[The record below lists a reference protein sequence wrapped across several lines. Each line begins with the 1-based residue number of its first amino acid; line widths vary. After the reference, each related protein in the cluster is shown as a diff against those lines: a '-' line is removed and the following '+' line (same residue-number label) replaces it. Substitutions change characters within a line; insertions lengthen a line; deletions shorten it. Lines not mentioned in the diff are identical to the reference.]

1 MPAQPAKT
9 DVNDNDGVIKV
20 RISTAAIV
28 LLAIGLPAAAANAQT
43 SGDEVA
49 ELRQMIIEMRDD
61 YERRISE
68 LEARLDSAEREARV
82 AKRDADEAFELAEEA
97 AIQQTASSSSP
108 NTFNPAIGVVLDGGF
123 ADVGAGWEEI
133 PGFQPAGEIGTGET
147 GFSPGEVEINLKANI
162 DTRYYGNVTFALA
175 SEDGEVEVEFEEA
188 WVQTT
193 ALPAGF
199 TLMGGRFFSEAGYLN
214 DFHFHAD
221 DFVDRP
227 LPYQAF
233 YGGRYTVDG
242 IQARWLAPTSLL
254 FEIGT
259 ELNWAGSFP
268 NTANAESSP
277 GAYTFFT
284 RLGGDVGDS
293 NSWLVGLSHVSADAI
308 DRVGGHE
315 GEEEGG
321 AFTGDSDLTVA
332 DFVWKWAPLGNPNVN
347 NFKLQ
352 GEYFVRSEKGSF
364 AGLPYDGD
372 QEGWYVQGVW
382 QFAPTWRVGLRHDM
396 VDADNGPG
404 LEGTEL
410 ENPGRSSRRS
420 SVMLDWSPSEFS
432 RLRLQ
437 YTDDQVLE
445 ESDSV
450 WYLQYIMSI
459 GAHRAHQF

>member
-1 MPAQPAKT
+1 MEHQT
-9 DVNDNDGVIKV
+9 V

-28 LLAIGLPAAAANAQT
+28 LLAIGLPAAAARAQT

-61 YERRISE
+61 YERRIGE
-68 LEARLDSAEREARV
+68 LEARLDAAEREARM
-82 AKRDADEAFELAEEA
+82 ARKDAGEAFELAEET
-97 AIQQTASSSSP
+97 AIQQSSGASAP
-108 NTFNPAIGVVLDGGF
+108 NTFNPSIGAVLDGGF
-123 ADVGAGWEEI
+123 ADVGGGWDEI

-147 GFSPGEVEINLKANI
+147 GFSPGEVEINLKASV
-162 DTRYYGNVTFALA
+162 DSRYFGNVTFALA
-175 SEDGEVEVEFEEA
+175 DEDGEVEVEFEEA

-199 TLMGGRFFSEAGYLN
+199 TATGGRFFSEAGYLN

-242 IQARWLAPTSLL
+242 IRARWVAPTSLL
-254 FEIGT
+254 FEVGT
-259 ELNWAGSFP
+259 ELNWGGSFP
-268 NTANAESSP
+268 ATGNAETSP
-277 GAYTFFT
+277 GAWTLFT
-284 RLGGDVGDS
+284 KLGGDAGAS
-293 NSWLVGLSHVSADAI
+293 NSWQLGLSHLSADAV
-308 DRVGGHE
+308 DRAGGHE

-321 AFTGDSDLTVA
+321 LFSGDSDLTIV
-332 DFVWKWAPLGNPNVN
+332 DFVWKWAPLGNPAVN

-352 GEYFVRSEKGSF
+352 GEYFRRSENGTF
-364 AGLPYDGD
+364 ADLAYDGD
-372 QEGWYVQGVW
+372 QTGWYLQGVW
-382 QFAPTWRVGLRHDM
+382 QFAPLWRVGLRHDM

-404 LEGTEL
+404 LAGTEL
-410 ENPGRSSRRS
+410 EDPGRSSRRS

-437 YTDDQVLE
+437 YSDDRVLE
-445 ESDSV
+445 ASDSV

-459 GAHRAHQF
+459 GAHGAHQF